1 MKQVNQLILI
11 LLALVSLAGAKDKK
25 IAQTGFQFLS
35 VTADARASGMAEAMT
50 TVQGNSSALF
60 FNPAGMARSRNFLE
74 VNFSQNTWIADINHN
89 AVSVSLAPAKGRY
102 GVIGFTMQSV
112 DYGEVQGTM
121 VWSNDQGYID
131 TEIFTPSAFCIGVGY
146 ARALSDRF
154 SIGGQVKSAYQ
165 YLGKSVIPE
174 TDTTLMVEKN
184 TLSTLAYDF
193 GTIYET
199 GWNEFAFGMSVR
211 NFSQE
216 IKFQSEGFQLPLT
229 FQIGA
234 SLNLLD
240 FSALKFLALPGTKNP
255 RLLLSVDAIHPRSF
269 SERMN
274 IGLEYNLFDLLYLRY
289 GKLINYDERSSTYG
303 IGISKSFGNRYMS
316 VDYAYTPF
324 GVFDLVQKI
333 SIQIA
338 I

>member
-1 MKQVNQLILI
+1 MIQLLLI
-11 LLALVSLAGAKDKK
+11 LLALISLVGAKNKK

-35 VTADARASGMAEAMT
+35 VTADARASGMGEAMT
-50 TVQGNSSALF
+50 TIQGHSSSLF
-60 FNPAGMARSRNFLE
+60 FNPAGMARSKNLLE
-74 VNFSQNTWIADINHN
+74 VNFSQNTWIADINYN
-89 AVSVSLAPAKGRY
+89 AVSVSMAPANGRY
-102 GVIGFTMQSV
+102 GVIGLSMQSV

-121 VWSNDQGYID
+121 VWANDQGFID
-131 TEIFTPSAFCIGVGY
+131 TEIFTPSAFSIGVGY
-146 ARALSDRF
+146 ARSLSDRF
-154 SIGGQVKSAYQ
+154 SIGGQVKTAYQ
-165 YLGKSVIPE
+165 YLGQSVVPE
-174 TDTTLMVEKN
+174 TDTTLTVEKN
-184 TLSTLAYDF
+184 TLSTMAYDF

-199 GWNEFAFGMSVR
+199 GWHEFAFGMSVR

-216 IKFQSEGFQLPLT
+216 IKYQSEGFQLPLT

-240 FSALKFLALPGTKNP
+240 FSALKFLALPGTKTP
-255 RLLLSVDAIHPRSF
+255 SLLVSVDAIHPRSF

-289 GKLINYDERSSTYG
+289 GKLINYDERSSAYG
-303 IGISKSFGNRYMS
+303 FGLAKSIGKRFITI
-316 VDYAYTPF
+316 DYAYTHF
-324 GVFDLVQKI
+324 GVLGFVQKL